1 MTTHIGAALRVK
13 AAKALHPIIVSV
25 TPSVHVLAA
34 SHALALVAFRPILL
48 SGNANE
54 HTKVTETA
62 ARQWRG
68 MEMPSVPRLTPRRC
82 TAMRM
87 P

>member
-34 SHALALVAFRPILL
+34 EVALALVHVDRRVNACVAAIEAIL
-48 SGNANE
+48 
-54 HTKVTETA
+54 
-62 ARQWRG
+62 
-68 MEMPSVPRLTPRRC
+68 VPCEIRLFGGLASRRVV
-82 TAMRM
+82 
-87 P
+87 

>member
-34 SHALALVAFRPILL
+34 EVALALVHVDRRVNACVAAIEAILVPCQIRL
-48 SGNANE
+48 VSGLA
-54 HTKVTETA
+54 
-62 ARQWRG
+62 
-68 MEMPSVPRLTPRRC
+68 SRRVV
-82 TAMRM
+82 
-87 P
+87 